1 MIPLAEVKFV
11 KTMNEVDTE
20 GAESLGHK
28 LRKKGSP
35 SFCMIFPPRRQH
47 LVKRHFWAGQNMM
60 SKNMDDD
67 LVVQSPGA
75 QAGDKN
81 RKLLDSESISRFN
94 EKKETKISDSNKTKF
109 MHGLQISTVDDGYN
123 SGRSYYFKAQSDE
136 LCQEIVSSLQI
147 ISKAA
152 RKRAQAWSWF
162 RRAQSKVRRVNDST
176 PFQLGVAF
184 LIITVRCLKSWFVD

>member
-1 MIPLAEVKFV
+1 
-11 KTMNEVDTE
+11 
-20 GAESLGHK
+20 
-28 LRKKGSP
+28 
-35 SFCMIFPPRRQH
+35 
-47 LVKRHFWAGQNMM
+47 MM

-67 LVVQSPGA
+67 LVLQSPGA

-109 MHGLQISTVDDGYN
+109 MHALQISTVDDGYN

-147 ISKAA
+147 IAKAA